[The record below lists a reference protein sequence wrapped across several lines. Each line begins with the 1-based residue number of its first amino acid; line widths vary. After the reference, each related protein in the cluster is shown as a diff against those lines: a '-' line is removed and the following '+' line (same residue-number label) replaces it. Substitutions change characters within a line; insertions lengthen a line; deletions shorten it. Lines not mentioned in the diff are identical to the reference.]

1 MLYSNNNNNI
11 KCHKIFLILLTF
23 CRVFWF
29 LRVSHHLP
37 CLKYEALP
45 LFSLMAAPFVC
56 GNEWMLKDFTIL
68 TSHQRVH
75 HVQEGAELM
84 GGPRMRSENAHVLK
98 HV

>member
-1 MLYSNNNNNI
+1 M
-11 KCHKIFLILLTF
+11 
-23 CRVFWF
+23 
-29 LRVSHHLP
+29 
-37 CLKYEALP
+37 
-45 LFSLMAAPFVC
+45 C